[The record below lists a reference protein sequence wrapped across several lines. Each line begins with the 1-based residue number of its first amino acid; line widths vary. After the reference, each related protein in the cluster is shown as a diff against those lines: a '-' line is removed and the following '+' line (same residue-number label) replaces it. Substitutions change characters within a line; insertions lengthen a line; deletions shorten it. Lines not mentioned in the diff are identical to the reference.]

1 MNGKD
6 LFFGMNYV
14 KAKYIEEAE
23 TVTELKE
30 ERKIIPFRKVMLIAA
45 AIALLAITITACA
58 YAIQRIQMNLVQ
70 HNVPTQTEIT
80 TMDNEQ
86 PIETP
91 SVNVLTDCY
100 PHSIPAGYQILCGE
114 PLTYSSRNLQYY
126 NENGNTITFWI
137 STEKADEEVA
147 LRPPV
152 EETVV
157 SIKGCESNLRS
168 NEGAQVLSWENTEDG
183 YYATLFTDDVSVD
196 LAEMANSVDFG
207 ATIPMSVWYR
217 DGEQWEPW
225 YPTVLPEGYTCKN
238 VSPVAYGQQTIT
250 YENGNDG
257 YIRYGISTLRDLAP
271 TEISDQSYWEEVEV
285 NGNLARIKRNR
296 STQRALFWHNE
307 TEDFYAFL
315 ETDDETV
322 DLISIAEN
330 MAPGPQME
338 VSKSYLGPEYT
349 IELEQEPTTYI
360 EWQSIYPQNI
370 PDGYELEYV
379 GDRAYGQQNIE
390 WKNQDGELISFTLYF
405 RLGQYG
411 REFEGTGEPEV
422 VSINGHTGY
431 RTGNSLLWTDE
442 ELGFAYDLR
451 VTGNVDLIALAESVA
466 PGLELPLSNNDWT
479 IKALE
484 QLGDYRITDL
494 PKDMIEDGLSGSP
507 LEDEDDWYSYVRRW
521 YYDKTNNNQVY
532 FTYETYSTDCNTE
545 QEVLKLFVPAFT
557 EAEFASIQGYP
568 AITLQDEHRAH
579 VAWMIGDINKGVSF
593 QLYSEQFTV
602 EELLKMA
609 ESVQKQ

>member
-6 LFFGMNYV
+6 LFLGMNYV

-58 YAIQRIQMNLVQ
+58 YAIQRIKMNLVQ

-183 YYATLFTDDVSVD
+183 YYATLFTDDVSID
-196 LAEMANSVDFG
+196 LVAMANSVDFG

-217 DGEQWEPW
+217 DGEQWDPW
-225 YPTVLPEGYTCKN
+225 YPTVLPEGYICKD
-238 VSPVAYGQQTIT
+238 VSSVSYGQQVIR

-285 NGNLARIKRNR
+285 NGKPARIQRNQT
-296 STQRALFWHNE
+296 TQRALFWQSE

-315 ETDDETV
+315 ETKDETV
-322 DLISIAEN
+322 DLVSLAEN
-330 MAPGPQME
+330 IAPGPKME
-338 VSKSYLGPEYT
+338 VSRSYLGPNYT
-349 IELEQEPTTYI
+349 IELEQDPNVYV
-360 EWQSIYPQNI
+360 EWQSVYPKSI
-370 PDGYELEYV
+370 PEEYELEYV
-379 GDRAYGQQNIE
+379 GTRAYGEQTIE
-390 WKNQDGELISFTLYF
+390 WKNSEGDTITYILYF
-405 RLGQYG
+405 RLGQYE
-411 REFEGTGEPEV
+411 RQFEGIGQPEPV
-422 VSINGHTGY
+422 IVNGLGGFK
-431 RTGNSLLWTDE
+431 TGNSLLWADGN
-442 ELGFAYDLR
+442 LGFGYELWT
-451 VTGNVDLIALAESVA
+451 TGEVDLIALAESVGPGPELA
-466 PGLELPLSNNDWT
+466 PTNDKT
-479 IKALE
+479 AVALE
-484 QLGDYRITDL
+484 ELGDYQLTEL
-494 PKDMIEDGLSGSP
+494 PDNMIEDGISGSP
-507 LEDEDDWYSYVRRW
+507 LEDGGDWYSYVRRW
-521 YYDKTNNNQVY
+521 YYDTTNNDHVY

-545 QEVLKLFVPAFT
+545 QEVLQLFVPVFT
-557 EAEFASIQGYP
+557 EPEFSSVQGYP

-579 VAWMIGDINKGVSF
+579 VAWMIGDVNKGVSF

>member
-6 LFFGMNYV
+6 LFLGMNYV
-14 KAKYIEEAE
+14 KAKFIDEAE

-30 ERKIIPFRKVMLIAA
+30 EHKAMAFRKAVLIAA
-45 AIALLAITITACA
+45 VIALLAVTITACA
-58 YAIQRIQMNLVQ
+58 YAIQRIRMNLVQ
-70 HNVPTQTEIT
+70 HNVPNQTEIT
-80 TMDNEQ
+80 STDNEQ
-86 PIETP
+86 LAETP
-91 SVNVLTDCY
+91 PVNVLTDCY

-114 PLTYSSRNLQYY
+114 PLTYNSRNLQYY

-183 YYATLFTDDVSVD
+183 YYATLFTDDVSID
-196 LAEMANSVDFG
+196 LVAMANSVDFG

-217 DGEQWEPW
+217 DGEQWDPW

-238 VSPVAYGQQTIT
+238 ASPVAYGQQTIT

-285 NGNLARIKRNR
+285 NGNPARIKRNR
-296 STQRALFWHNE
+296 STQRALFWYNE

-315 ETDDETV
+315 ETEDETV
-322 DLISIAEN
+322 DLVSLAEN

-338 VSKSYLGPEYT
+338 VSKSYLGPDYT

-360 EWQSIYPQNI
+360 EWQSVYPQNI
-370 PDGYELEYV
+370 PAGYALEYV
-379 GDRAYGQQNIE
+379 GDRAYGQQSIE
-390 WKNQDGELISFTLYF
+390 WKNQDGDLISYTLYF

-411 REFEGTGEPEV
+411 REFEGSGEPEV

-431 RTGNSLLWTDE
+431 KTGNSLLWTDE

-466 PGLELPLSNNDWT
+466 PGPELPLSNNDWT
-479 IKALE
+479 NKALE

-494 PKDMIEDGLSGSP
+494 PKNMIEDGLSGSP
-507 LEDEDDWYSYVRRW
+507 REGDDDWYSYVRRW
-521 YYDKTNNNQVY
+521 YYDKTNNDQVY
-532 FTYETYSTDCNTE
+532 FTYETYLTDCATAE
-545 QEVLKLFVPAFT
+545 DALKLFVSGT
-557 EAEFASIQGYP
+557 AEPRFVTVNGYP
-568 AITLQDEHRAH
+568 GITMQDENRAY
-579 VAWMIGDINKGVSF
+579 VAWLDGDAKKGVSF
-593 QLYSEQFTV
+593 QMFSEQFTV
-602 EELLKMA
+602 DELLKMA
-609 ESVQKQ
+609 ESVQNQ